1 MIYLHCKHLS
11 SINRWSATRVLV
23 LQRRWRTWNLGC
35 CQTAISYSRAKTL
48 GGIWFLVSLVINI
61 IVAFIAKIV
70 CAHSANA
77 LWQMAIQLPKLR
89 VAVRPHHVQIPV
101 SRSLAVTT
109 SHPPKVGRRS
119 QNAMIFV
126 FSIYAKIERNLRSP
140 ASLSFSGSQ
149 RLLLPLFRMRRQ
161 FRCRMGM
168 VPQRS
173 LKYLK
178 RSVWRFQDPDLSES
192 FRIFQCLKT
201 PEAGQGRPEV
211 WDSLCKSTAETSESP
226 ELANAPGIWADGEY
240 AAFRWSP
247 VYLDFKFSLF
257 ETSQN
262 IKTAPSR

>member
-1 MIYLHCKHLS
+1 MQPVPRAFNCVVEVPNHSALLRRTSLVTWRATSLTLQRRIAISFHPESSFHPSFFVICYLSPLSPFLWSHLIWMIYLHCKHLS

-77 LWQMAIQLPKLR
+77 LGQMAIQLPKLR

-101 SRSLAVTT
+101 SRSLAVTM

-168 VPQRS
+168 VPQRI

-178 RSVWRFQDPDLSES
+178 KCLEISGSRS
-192 FRIFQCLKT
+192 FRIF
-201 PEAGQGRPEV
+201 
-211 WDSLCKSTAETSESP
+211 
-226 ELANAPGIWADGEY
+226 
-240 AAFRWSP
+240 
-247 VYLDFKFSLF
+247 
-257 ETSQN
+257 
-262 IKTAPSR
+262 

>member
-1 MIYLHCKHLS
+1 MEGNFSDPTEAHCNFLISFHPESSIIFGHLLSITFLWSHLIWMIYLHCKHLS

-126 FSIYAKIERNLRSP
+126 FSVFSKRLKENLPRVFPFLDLKGCCFRSS
-140 ASLSFSGSQ
+140 AWEGNSGAEWEWFH
-149 RLLLPLFRMRRQ
+149 REF
-161 FRCRMGM
+161 
-168 VPQRS
+168 
-173 LKYLK
+173 
-178 RSVWRFQDPDLSES
+178 WR
-192 FRIFQCLKT
+192 I
-201 PEAGQGRPEV
+201 
-211 WDSLCKSTAETSESP
+211 
-226 ELANAPGIWADGEY
+226 
-240 AAFRWSP
+240 
-247 VYLDFKFSLF
+247 
-257 ETSQN
+257 
-262 IKTAPSR
+262 